1 MSINRAPVAKGEIS
15 RRGKTIYS
23 LMRKKMEAERWGEV
37 IVIDIHSG
45 DYEVGPDDL
54 TATLRMFE
62 RRPHAM
68 TWGTRIG
75 IGWIYQM
82 SPRMTLEYYQA
93 HGYPDE

>member
-1 MSINRAPVAKGEIS
+1 MSEKSSKVSPSEISTKGEA
-15 RRGKTIYS
+15 IYEK
-23 LMRKKMEAERWGEV
+23 LMEKLEAEHWGEV
-37 IVIDIHSG
+37 VVIDIYSG
-45 DYEVGPDDL
+45 DYEVASDDL

-62 RRPHAM
+62 RRPDAM

-93 HGYPDE
+93 HGFPHE

>member
-1 MSINRAPVAKGEIS
+1 MSDKSSKTPPSEISTKGEA
-15 RRGKTIYS
+15 IYEK
-23 LMRKKMEAERWGEV
+23 LREKLEADHWGDV
-37 IVIDIHSG
+37 VVIDIFSG
-45 DYEVGPDDL
+45 DYEIAPDDL

-93 HGYPDE
+93 HGYPHE

>member
-1 MSINRAPVAKGEIS
+1 MAINREPVAKGEIS
-15 RRGKTIYS
+15 RRGKTIYK
-23 LMRKKMEAERWGEV
+23 LMRKKLEAERWGEV

-45 DYEVGPDDL
+45 DYEVAPDDL

-75 IGWIYQM
+75 GGGVVQF

-93 HGYPDE
+93 HGFPNE